1 MNLQTRRVS
10 AAMAAV
16 MFALTIVLGTF
27 APAIAMLAPDPTS
40 QLQSQRTGD
49 LATVQKLLE
58 TKIVQQ
64 RLQDIGLTSDEML
77 AKVSKL
83 SDSQIHQ
90 IAVQVDSLFA
100 AGSHELHHD
109 ADAGLFGLD
118 MMMSFLIGIALII
131 GIVVALVILL

>member
-1 MNLQTRRVS
+1 MNLRKRRVS
-10 AAMAAV
+10 ATMTAI
-16 MFALTIVLGTF
+16 MFALTIVFGAF

-40 QLQSQRTGD
+40 QVQSQRTED
-49 LATVQKLLE
+49 LSTVQKLLE
-58 TKIVQQ
+58 TKVVQQ

-83 SDSQIHQ
+83 TDSQIHQ
-90 IAVQVDSLFA
+90 MAVQVDSLFA

-109 ADAGLFGLD
+109 ADAGLFGMD
-118 MMMSFLIGIALII
+118 MLLSFLIAAALIV

>member
-40 QLQSQRTGD
+40 QLQSQRSGD

-90 IAVQVDSLFA
+90 IAVQVDSVFA
-100 AGSHELHHD
+100 GGSHELHHD

-118 MMMSFLIGIALII
+118 MMMSFLIGIVLII